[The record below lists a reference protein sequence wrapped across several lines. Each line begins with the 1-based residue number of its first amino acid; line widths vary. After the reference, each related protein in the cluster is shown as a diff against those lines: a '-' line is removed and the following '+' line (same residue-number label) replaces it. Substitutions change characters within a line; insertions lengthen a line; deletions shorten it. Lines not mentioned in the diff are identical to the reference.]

1 MGIVN
6 TELPYLDSF
15 VYFYIKGVPILV
27 ILDRIMSIMEVEK
40 ISQKQLTDYLGL
52 QNTAFTKWKAGS
64 NNSYIKHL
72 PEIAELLH
80 VSVDYLLGNT
90 DIKNKPATDNG
101 NGLSESEAQLIKLF
115 NSVPEESRALV
126 VGMIEAALKSHGLLK

>member
-27 ILDRIMSIMEVEK
+27 TLDRIMSIMEIEK

-72 PEIAELLH
+72 PEIAQLLN

-90 DIKNKPATDNG
+90 DIKNKPATNDG
-101 NGLSESEAQLIKLF
+101 NELTERQKKYLDKIDRMSDEQYKMLEIFMAGLE
-115 NSVPEESRALV
+115 
-126 VGMIEAALKSHGLLK
+126 KSDQ